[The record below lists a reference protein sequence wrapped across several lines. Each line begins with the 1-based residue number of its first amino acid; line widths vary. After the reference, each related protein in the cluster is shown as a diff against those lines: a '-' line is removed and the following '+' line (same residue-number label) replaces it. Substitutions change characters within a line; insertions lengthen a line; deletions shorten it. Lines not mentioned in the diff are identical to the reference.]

1 VNIQAWDGVE
11 DSKFGYGSMLEG
23 FRSSIPRNVKFSS
36 TASVH
41 VYMGLP
47 ESRDTWLKDQYR
59 SCFTMWETDT
69 LPGSFIRC
77 VTLYDQII
85 VPCQHNVD
93 LFSQWHPNV
102 TLVPLGVDT
111 DRWYPVTNQNKV
123 FRFHAGGSLWNRKG
137 LDIVV
142 RAFKRLNLSNAE
154 LHIKIT
160 PHVKDVP
167 NKYLG
172 DNIFI
177 NKEWMTIEEQRNW
190 FSKADVFIAAS
201 RGEGFGLMPLQAIA
215 MGIPTIISDS
225 TGQSQFKHLAT
236 GVIPCGK
243 SKAESVGK
251 WDEPSEDALITLM
264 LDHYRA
270 NPVDTALAN
279 VPRVADFSWKNA
291 TKELIK
297 ALPVGYEMGETES
310 VTLVPELPVR
320 VKRKVSC
327 DIGRH
332 HYNFLPGVDYLISEG
347 VHQVLFDAGV
357 LELK

>member
-1 VNIQAWDGVE
+1 VNIQTWDGVE
-11 DSKFGYGSMLEG
+11 DSKFGYGAMLEG
-23 FRSSIPRNVKFSS
+23 FLSAVPRNVKLSD

-41 VYMGLP
+41 VQMGVP
-47 ESRDTWLKDQYR
+47 QSRDTWLKDQFR
-59 SCFTMWETDT
+59 ACFTMWETDT
-69 LPGSFIRC
+69 LPGTFIRYIS
-77 VTLYDQII
+77 LYDQII

-102 TLVPLGVDT
+102 SLVPLGVDMQ
-111 DRWYPVTNQNKV
+111 RWYPVANRNKV
-123 FRFHAGGSLWNRKG
+123 FRFHAGGSLWHRKG

-142 RAFKRLNLSNAE
+142 RAFKRLNLPDAE
-154 LHIKIT
+154 LHIKAA
-160 PHVKDVP
+160 PHAKDVP
-167 NKYLG
+167 TKYLG
-172 DNIFI
+172 DNIVL
-177 NKEWMTIEEQRNW
+177 NRDWMTIDQQREW

-279 VPRVADFSWKNA
+279 VPRVAEFSWKNA

-297 ALPVGYEMGETES
+297 GLPVGYEMGNAES
-310 VTLVPELPVR
+310 VVLVPELTVR

-327 DIGRH
+327 DIGKH
-332 HYNFLPGVDYLISEG
+332 HYNFVPGVEYKISEG
-347 VHQVLFDAGV
+347 VHQVLFDAGL
-357 LELK
+357 LEKI